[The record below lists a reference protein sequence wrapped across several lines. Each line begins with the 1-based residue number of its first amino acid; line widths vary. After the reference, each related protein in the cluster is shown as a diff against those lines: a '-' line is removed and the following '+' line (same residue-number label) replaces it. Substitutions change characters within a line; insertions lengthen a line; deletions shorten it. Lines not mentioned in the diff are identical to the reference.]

1 MVTQGRNNRPTPLPH
16 RLHPTA
22 NPSFIILWPTSHH
35 APEVPPA
42 GNPMPLNASEAS
54 TQNDTQRHQPPF
66 TAKRTTVTTDRK
78 ADAEAGHR
86 RCSSQDRIPSEISQ
100 CGASA
105 IAAHCISHR
114 SALHQHLQRTAP
126 GTPAICHTHR
136 TRYPE
141 TAQQA
146 CRPQPPSFHTIT
158 DSPLRSTYPTSSPS
172 LSHCPIVPTT
182 LILPHKT
189 LPHHHPPASDSQP
202 GIVALHTHHSSPLYP
217 QRQPAF
223 SIPHHGPPQPTK
235 NPPITP

>member
-1 MVTQGRNNRPTPLPH
+1 M
-16 RLHPTA
+16 
-22 NPSFIILWPTSHH
+22 S
-35 APEVPPA
+35 
-42 GNPMPLNASEAS
+42 LNASEAS

-66 TAKRTTVTTDRK
+66 TAKRTTLTTDRK

-86 RCSSQDRIPSEISQ
+86 RCFSQDCIPSEISQ
-100 CGASA
+100 CDASA

-114 SALHQHLQRTAP
+114 STLHQHLQHTAP

-146 CRPQPPSFHTIT
+146 CRHQPPSFHTIT

-172 LSHCPIVPTT
+172 LSHFPIVPTT

-202 GIVALHTHHSSPLYP
+202 GIVALHTHHSPPLYP
-217 QRQPAF
+217 RQQPAF
-223 SIPHHGPPQPTK
+223 PVLHHGPPQPTK
-235 NPPITP
+235 NPPLTP

>member
-1 MVTQGRNNRPTPLPH
+1 M
-16 RLHPTA
+16 
-22 NPSFIILWPTSHH
+22 S
-35 APEVPPA
+35 
-42 GNPMPLNASEAS
+42 LNASEAS

-66 TAKRTTVTTDRK
+66 AAKRTTVTTDRK
-78 ADAEAGHR
+78 ADAEASHR
-86 RCSSQDRIPSEISQ
+86 RCSLQDCILSEISQ

-114 SALHQHLQRTAP
+114 STLHQHLQRTAP

-182 LILPHKT
+182 LILPHKA

-202 GIVALHTHHSSPLYP
+202 GIVALHTHHSPPLYP
-217 QRQPAF
+217 RQQPAF
-223 SIPHHGPPQPTK
+223 PILHHGPPLPTK
-235 NPPITP
+235 KPPLTP

>member
-22 NPSFIILWPTSHH
+22 NPSFIIPWPTSHH
-35 APEVPPA
+35 APGVPPA
-42 GNPMPLNASEAS
+42 DNPISLNASEAS

-86 RCSSQDRIPSEISQ
+86 RCSSQDSIPSEISQ

-105 IAAHCISHR
+105 IAAHCIGHR
-114 SALHQHLQRTAP
+114 STLHQHLQRTAP
-126 GTPAICHTHR
+126 GTPAVCHTRR

-146 CRPQPPSFHTIT
+146 CRPLPPSFQTIP
-158 DSPLRSTYPTSSPS
+158 DSSSA
-172 LSHCPIVPTT
+172 SHIPFQV
-182 LILPHKT
+182 
-189 LPHHHPPASDSQP
+189 
-202 GIVALHTHHSSPLYP
+202 HSSLTS
-217 QRQPAF
+217 R
-223 SIPHHGPPQPTK
+223 
-235 NPPITP
+235 

>member
-1 MVTQGRNNRPTPLPH
+1 M
-16 RLHPTA
+16 
-22 NPSFIILWPTSHH
+22 
-35 APEVPPA
+35 
-42 GNPMPLNASEAS
+42 
-54 TQNDTQRHQPPF
+54 QNHTQRHQPPF

-86 RCSSQDRIPSEISQ
+86 RCSLQDSILAEISQ

-158 DSPLRSTYPTSSPS
+158 DSPLRSAYPTSSPF
-172 LSHCPIVPTT
+172 LSHFPIVPST
-182 LILPHKT
+182 LLLPRKA

-202 GIVALHTHHSSPLYP
+202 GIVAFHTHHSPPPYP
-217 QRQPAF
+217 RQQPAF
-223 SIPHHGPPQPTK
+223 PILHHGPPQPTK
-235 NPPITP
+235 NPPLTP

>member
-1 MVTQGRNNRPTPLPH
+1 MFP
-16 RLHPTA
+16 
-22 NPSFIILWPTSHH
+22 
-35 APEVPPA
+35 
-42 GNPMPLNASEAS
+42 NASEAS

-78 ADAEAGHR
+78 ADAEVSHR
-86 RCSSQDRIPSEISQ
+86 RCSSQDSILTKISQ

-105 IAAHCISHR
+105 IAAHCIDHR
-114 SALHQHLQRTAP
+114 STLPQHLQRTAP

-146 CRPQPPSFHTIT
+146 CRPLPPSFHTIT
-158 DSPLRSTYPTSSPS
+158 DSPLRSTYPISSPS
-172 LSHCPIVPTT
+172 LSHCPIVLTT

-202 GIVALHTHHSSPLYP
+202 GIVALHTHHSPPLYP

-223 SIPHHGPPQPTK
+223 SIPHHGPPQHKKTRP
-235 NPPITP
+235 